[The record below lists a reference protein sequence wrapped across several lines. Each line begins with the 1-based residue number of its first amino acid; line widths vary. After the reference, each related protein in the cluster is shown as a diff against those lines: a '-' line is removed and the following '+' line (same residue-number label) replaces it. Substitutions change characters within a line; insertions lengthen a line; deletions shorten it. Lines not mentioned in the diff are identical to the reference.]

1 MSSYFEHMAGKLG
14 QAAIAFDVVEF
25 DEPQSAGIEV
35 SERQF
40 DSTGEF
46 LAFIARETGRGP

>member
-1 MSSYFEHMAGKLG
+1 MSSYFEHMAGKGG
-14 QAAIAFDVVEF
+14 QPEVSLDVIEF
-25 DEPQSAGIEV
+25 EPQPAGIEV

-46 LAFIARETGRGP
+46 LAYVARETGRGP